1 MLNEI
6 QNEYNELS
14 QMQKKIIDEETAE
27 NDKNKYNK
35 DLQENDVIER

>member
-14 QMQKKIIDEETAE
+14 QMQKQIIDEETAE

>member
-1 MLNEI
+1 
-6 QNEYNELS
+6 
-14 QMQKKIIDEETAE
+14 MQKKIIEEETVE

>member
-1 MLNEI
+1 
-6 QNEYNELS
+6 
-14 QMQKKIIDEETAE
+14 MQKTIIEEEKSKE

>member
-14 QMQKKIIDEETAE
+14 QMQKQIIEEEAE
-27 NDKNKYNK
+27 DNEKSKLNK